1 LKVETVRTG
10 KGAESGDG
18 RQAATPEII
27 SGEGIGALASKIRDA
42 VAHRAFELFEARGYE
57 RGRDLEDWFRAE
69 SELVH
74 PIKVKIGEFE
84 GQVTVTAEMPD
95 FATEEVK
102 IGVKPRQ
109 VIIWGELVL
118 GAKTHRWL
126 RPQGAP
132 ATLCHTLDLPA
143 EIDPS
148 KASARL
154 ADGILKLK
162 LPKVMH

>member
-1 LKVETVRTG
+1 MRTG
-10 KGAESGDG
+10 KGAKSGDG
-18 RQAATPEII
+18 RQAATPRII
-27 SGEGIGALASKIRDA
+27 SGEELGALASEIRDA
-42 VAHRAFELFEARGYE
+42 IAHRAFELFEARGYE
-57 RGRDLEDWFRAE
+57 RGRDLEDWLRAE

-74 PIKVKIGEFE
+74 PVKVKIGESE
-84 GQVTVTAEMPD
+84 RQVTVTAEMPD
-95 FATEEVK
+95 FGIEEVK

-109 VIIWGELVL
+109 VIIWGELGL
-118 GAKTHRWL
+118 GARAHAWV

-132 ATLCHTLDLPA
+132 VMLCHTLDLPA

>member
-1 LKVETVRTG
+1 MVAFGEQTG
-10 KGAESGDG
+10 NVITWRIVGE
-18 RQAATPEII
+18 AT
-27 SGEGIGALASKIRDA
+27 S
-42 VAHRAFELFEARGYE
+42 
-57 RGRDLEDWFRAE
+57 
-69 SELVH
+69 
-74 PIKVKIGEFE
+74 
-84 GQVTVTAEMPD
+84 VTN
-95 FATEEVK
+95 K

-109 VIIWGELVL
+109 VIIRGELGL
-118 GAKTHRWL
+118 GAKAHRWL

-148 KASARL
+148 KASASL

>member
-1 LKVETVRTG
+1 M
-10 KGAESGDG
+10 
-18 RQAATPEII
+18 ATPEII

-42 VAHRAFELFEARGYE
+42 IAHRAFELFEAHGYE

-74 PIKVKIGEFE
+74 PVKVEIGESG
-84 GQVTVTAEMPD
+84 GQVSVTVEMPH
-95 FATEEVK
+95 FGTEEVK

-109 VIIWGELVL
+109 VIIWGELSL
-118 GAKTHRWL
+118 GAKAHGWV
-126 RPQGAP
+126 RPQRAP

-154 ADGILKLK
+154 VDGILMLK
-162 LPKVMH
+162 LPKVMN